1 MSTPGDFDIGPLTW
15 VKSEIDQALERS
27 LTALRAYASNPDDSN
42 QIRFSQTHFHQAHGA
57 LQIVGLDG
65 VTRLSEELDGLLG
78 DIVKAGGAPKPEAV
92 AAAEHAFAAITGY
105 LDQLLVGEPNQPLKL
120 FAVYRE
126 VAKLRGRD
134 GVDPVDLYFP
144 DLTRRP
150 PRRDKAPVDV
160 RAGQGAQYYRDQRG
174 RYQRGLLK
182 WLKKDWTGVED
193 MRAAVAAVEAAQTNP
208 ASRAFWWVA
217 LGFFDAL
224 FAKAI
229 ADQGAVAR
237 LANRVEQQLKR
248 LMEGSATVAERLMR
262 EALFAVARARPAT
275 EHVRNVQEVFQ
286 LAGSVPASFE
296 LKSETA
302 PQIPAL
308 RSLREAVGNAKTAWN
323 KVASGHQPSI
333 ANFRDLTAQMRDR
346 AADLKHPELAKIAA
360 EVATLA
366 AWIGDAPGNLTDG
379 VAMETATTLLLVEN
393 AVDNFASLGA
403 EFAQQVNLMQ
413 RRLQAVMKG
422 EAPHASQPVPVL
434 DEMSR
439 RAQERMLMAQVVS
452 EIQASLRAIEQ
463 ALDAFFRDAAKRGEL
478 ASLDKPVRQVLGALT
493 MLNEDRAAAGLSQ
506 CAAEIQRFG
515 QADYVPA
522 QGDFE
527 RVAGTLSG
535 LGFYVDALQHGKADF
550 DQFMRPIAAK
560 KAEVAEQA
568 GEQTAG
574 GTVEAELERAK
585 KELNALYERWKRE
598 PQNTGLKEE
607 LRQKATA
614 LQKDA
619 GLVADAKLEGQAVDM
634 LRILGVGDAKPFDPK
649 VSQILTA
656 IQPAAPAAPSPEA
669 QKLIAASAE
678 TVDAE
683 LLAVYL
689 EEAGE
694 VLGTIGDSLEQVRDQ
709 PQNIELLRTIRRGF
723 HTLKGS
729 GRMVGLTRL
738 GEAAWAV
745 EQVMNRWLEEERAA
759 TPDLFTL
766 IATARQFFEGAVT
779 SLKANGPSPDESAIV
794 AMANKVKAGE
804 SLGEV
809 AVEIAPAAPVGPAPA
824 VPAAV
829 AEAPQVVATPLP
841 EIDLAAIAPVPEPE
855 TLTPAPTASVEL
867 APAAGPAEE
876 LPTLAL
882 PELEFPALE
891 VPALEVPTE
900 SAPAE
905 AEDVVTVGDSSLS
918 VSLYGIFLEETRA
931 HLDTLAAGRRRLDE
945 GENVAEDIERAAHTL
960 AGIAGT
966 VKFDAMKDVGH
977 ALEGLLERLLGK
989 PADAAA
995 RALIGD
1001 ATESLEAMLAT
1012 AAARELPAGVPGLIA
1027 RLDGM
1032 GVGDADTEVPP
1043 LDFTAP
1049 TAPPE
1054 TLTAPSAE
1062 NDLDFALPETAPA
1075 GLPAAAASTVPPET
1089 LTTMAAENDL
1099 DFALPE
1105 ATPADLSPAAAPAA
1119 PIALDF
1125 SDFSMPAPMGE
1136 PAITAVVP
1144 PPDAAND
1151 TVVPSPAAPEIVAE
1165 PAPDRVAVP
1174 APESV
1179 AAPADAN
1186 LPAVEVEEI
1195 ALERRTRR
1203 LDDDID
1209 QELLPI
1215 FLEEAQ
1221 ELVPAVGQGL
1231 RDWRVSPDN
1240 TAAGNALQRTLHTL
1254 KGSARMCGAMAL
1266 GELTHHMETRVENA
1280 LATKELPA
1288 AFFEELEVS
1297 YDRMGF
1303 LYDRLVNPQAAVPD
1317 SVDEPESPA
1326 VTAAPLAAAPLAA
1339 APLAAAPLAAAPLA
1353 AAPQVEAAPSAPD
1366 ASAPDKAEQKTATQ
1380 AEQDLAGASR
1390 AMLRVR
1396 ADLIDRLVN
1405 EAGEVSIARS
1415 RIEGDLRSI
1424 KGALFEFTENVNRM
1438 RAQLRDIEIQ
1448 AESQMQS
1455 RLSLAQESETPFDPL
1470 EFDRF
1475 TRFQELTRMMAESVN
1490 DVATVHQNL
1499 LKAVGESEAAT
1510 TAQARLTRA
1519 LQANLMRIRMV
1530 PFASVSERL
1539 FRIVRQAAK
1548 ETEKRAVLDIK
1559 GGQTEVDRSV
1569 LERITAPFEH
1579 MLRNSV
1585 AHGIEGPAERVAKGK
1600 PELGEVRI
1608 DVRQEGN
1615 EIVLSVVDDGA
1626 GLNFERIRAKA
1637 LSLGLLKPE
1646 DNPTDREV
1654 AEFIFHP
1661 GFSTAQ
1667 EVTQLAGRGV
1677 GMDVVKSE
1685 ISALGGRVDLSS
1697 EHGKG
1702 TRCTIYL
1709 PLTLAVTQAVLVRAG
1724 GIAYAIPAV
1733 MIEQV
1738 RQVKAPELESYRTSG
1753 ETSWQDRRYPFRY
1766 LPQLL
1771 GDAEFVPE
1779 ARRVTPVMLLRT
1791 GANTVALQVDEVVGN
1806 QEIVVKNTGPLL
1818 ARVAGIT
1825 GATVLGNG
1833 DIVLILNPVI
1843 LAGREVVTVSVQ
1855 ASTAPV
1861 ESKPAAQAVPTIM
1874 IVDDSLTVR
1883 KITGRLLAR
1892 EGYNVLTAKDGVD
1905 AMEQLQEHLPDVML
1919 VDIEM
1924 PRMDGFDL
1932 TRNVRADRRLK
1943 HVPII
1948 MITSRTANKH
1958 RTYAKEIGV
1967 NVYLGKP
1974 YQEDELL
1981 QHIGGFVKKPALA

>member
-1 MSTPGDFDIGPLTW
+1 
-15 VKSEIDQALERS
+15 
-27 LTALRAYASNPDDSN
+27 
-42 QIRFSQTHFHQAHGA
+42 
-57 LQIVGLDG
+57 
-65 VTRLSEELDGLLG
+65 
-78 DIVKAGGAPKPEAV
+78 
-92 AAAEHAFAAITGY
+92 
-105 LDQLLVGEPNQPLKL
+105 
-120 FAVYRE
+120 
-126 VAKLRGRD
+126 
-134 GVDPVDLYFP
+134 
-144 DLTRRP
+144 
-150 PRRDKAPVDV
+150 
-160 RAGQGAQYYRDQRG
+160 
-174 RYQRGLLK
+174 
-182 WLKKDWTGVED
+182 
-193 MRAAVAAVEAAQTNP
+193 
-208 ASRAFWWVA
+208 
-217 LGFFDAL
+217 
-224 FAKAI
+224 
-229 ADQGAVAR
+229 
-237 LANRVEQQLKR
+237 
-248 LMEGSATVAERLMR
+248 
-262 EALFAVARARPAT
+262 
-275 EHVRNVQEVFQ
+275 
-286 LAGSVPASFE
+286 
-296 LKSETA
+296 
-302 PQIPAL
+302 
-308 RSLREAVGNAKTAWN
+308 
-323 KVASGHQPSI
+323 
-333 ANFRDLTAQMRDR
+333 
-346 AADLKHPELAKIAA
+346 
-360 EVATLA
+360 
-366 AWIGDAPGNLTDG
+366 
-379 VAMETATTLLLVEN
+379 LLLVEN

-463 ALDAFFRDAAKRGEL
+463 ALDAFFRDAAKRSEL

-550 DQFMRPIAAK
+550 EQFMQPIAAK
-560 KAEVAEQA
+560 KAAVAEQA
-568 GEQTAG
+568 GEQAAG
-574 GTVEAELERAK
+574 GTVEAELDQAK
-585 KELNALYERWKRE
+585 KALNALYERWKRE
-598 PQNTGLKEE
+598 PQNAALREE

-634 LRILGVGDAKPFDPK
+634 LRILEGSDAKPFDPR

-656 IQPAAPAAPSPEA
+656 IQPPAPAAPSPEA

-694 VLGTIGDSLEQVRDQ
+694 VFGTIGESLEQARDL

-766 IATARQFFEGAVT
+766 IAAARQFFEGAVAT
-779 SLKANGPSPDESAIV
+779 LKANGPSADESAIV

-804 SLGEV
+804 SLGEM
-809 AVEIAPAAPVGPAPA
+809 AVEIAPAAPIVPAPA
-824 VPAAV
+824 
-829 AEAPQVVATPLP
+829 APRVVATPLP
-841 EIDLAAIAPVPEPE
+841 EIDLAAIAPAPAFE
-855 TLTPAPTASVEL
+855 TITPAPTAPVEL

-876 LPTLAL
+876 LPAPAL
-882 PELEFPALE
+882 PDLAFPALE
-891 VPALEVPTE
+891 VPALEVPTG
-900 SAPAE
+900 SAPAEAAAAAE
-905 AEDVVTVGDSSLS
+905 AEDVVTIGDASLS

-977 ALEGLLERLLGK
+977 ALEGLLERLLGT
-989 PADAAA
+989 PADAPA

-1001 ATESLEAMLAT
+1001 AIERLEAMLTTAT
-1012 AAARELPAGVPGLIA
+1012 ARQLPDAEPELIA

-1032 GVGDADTEVPP
+1032 GVGEADAEAAP

-1049 TAPPE
+1049 AALPE
-1054 TLTAPSAE
+1054 TLTATSAAS
-1062 NDLDFALPETAPA
+1062 DLDFAMLEPA
-1075 GLPAAAASTVPPET
+1075 T
-1089 LTTMAAENDL
+1089 
-1099 DFALPE
+1099 
-1105 ATPADLSPAAAPAA
+1105 PAA
-1119 PIALDF
+1119 PIGLDF
-1125 SDFSMPAPMGE
+1125 FDFSMPAPMGE
-1136 PAITAVVP
+1136 PAITTAAP

-1151 TVVPSPAAPEIVAE
+1151 NNVQSPAAPEIVAATALASVAE
-1165 PAPDRVAVP
+1165 PVPERVAVTV
-1174 APESV
+1174 PESV
-1179 AAPADAN
+1179 AVPADAN

-1195 ALERRTRR
+1195 TLERRTGR

-1209 QELLPI
+1209 PELLPI

-1240 TAAGNALQRTLHTL
+1240 PAAGNALQRTLHTL

-1303 LYDRLVNPQAAVPD
+1303 LHDLLVNPQAAVPA
-1317 SVDEPESPA
+1317 SVDKPESPA
-1326 VTAAPLAAAPLAA
+1326 
-1339 APLAAAPLAAAPLA
+1339 
-1353 AAPQVEAAPSAPD
+1353 AAPQAAASPIEAAPSRPA
-1366 ASAPDKAEQKTATQ
+1366 ASAPDKPEQKPATQ
-1380 AEQDLAGASR
+1380 AEQDLAQASR

-1455 RLSLAQESETPFDPL
+1455 RISLAQESETPFDPL

-1548 ETEKRAVLDIK
+1548 ETDKRAVLDIK

-1585 AHGIEGPAERVAKGK
+1585 AHGIEGPGERTAKGK

-1626 GLNFERIRAKA
+1626 GLNFDRIRAIA
-1637 LSLGLLKPE
+1637 LAQGLLKPE
-1646 DNPTDREV
+1646 DNPTDGEV

-1697 EHGKG
+1697 EPGKG
-1702 TRCTIYL
+1702 TRFTIYL

-1733 MIEQV
+1733 MVEQV
-1738 RQVKAPELESYRTSG
+1738 RQVKAPELESYRTAG

-1791 GANTVALQVDEVVGN
+1791 GANTVALQVDEVVGS

-1843 LAGREVVTVSVQ
+1843 LAGREVTVSVR
-1855 ASTAPV
+1855 APTAPV
-1861 ESKPAAQAVPTIM
+1861 EAKPVVPTIM

-1905 AMEQLQEHLPDVML
+1905 AMEQLQDHLPDVML

-1948 MITSRTANKH
+1948 MITSRTADKH
-1958 RTYAKEIGV
+1958 RAYAKEIGV

>member
-27 LTALRAYASNPDDSN
+27 LTALRAYASNPGDSN

-92 AAAEHAFAAITGY
+92 AAAEQAFAAITAY
-105 LDQLLVGEPNQPLKL
+105 LDQLLAGEPNQPLKL
-120 FAVYRE
+120 FAVYRD

-150 PRRDKAPVDV
+150 PRRDKAPVEV
-160 RAGQGAQYYRDQRG
+160 PAGQGAQYYRDQRG

-182 WLKKDWTGVED
+182 WLKKDGTGVED

-275 EHVRNVQEVFQ
+275 AHVRNVQDVFQ
-286 LAGSVPASFE
+286 LSGSVPASFE
-296 LKSETA
+296 LRSETA
-302 PQIPAL
+302 PQVPAL
-308 RSLREAVGNAKTAWN
+308 RSLREVVGNAKTAWN

-333 ANFRDLTAQMRDR
+333 ANFCDLAAQMRDR
-346 AADLKHPELAKIAA
+346 AATLKQPELAKIAA
-360 EVATLA
+360 EVANLA
-366 AWIGDAPGNLTDG
+366 AWIGAAPGNLTDA

-393 AVDNFASLGA
+393 AVDNFGSLGA
-403 EFAQQVNLMQ
+403 EFAQQVSLMQ
-413 RRLQAVMKG
+413 RRLQAVVKG

-439 RAQERMLMAQVVS
+439 RAQERLLMAQVVS

-493 MLNEDRAAAGLSQ
+493 MLNEDRAAAALSQ

-568 GEQTAG
+568 GEQAAG
-574 GTVEAELERAK
+574 GTVEAELEQAK
-585 KELNALYERWKRE
+585 KGLNALYERWKRE
-598 PQNTGLKEE
+598 PQNAGLKEE

-619 GLVADAKLEGQAVDM
+619 GLVADAKLEGQAIDM
-634 LRILGVGDAKPFDPK
+634 LRILGVGDAKPFDPR
-649 VSQILTA
+649 VSQVLTA

-683 LLAVYL
+683 LLAIYL

-694 VLGTIGDSLEQVRDQ
+694 VLGTIGDSLERVRDL

-759 TPDLFTL
+759 TPALFTL
-766 IATARQFFEGAVT
+766 IATARQFFEGAVAV
-779 SLKANGPSPDESAIV
+779 LKSNGPSPDESAIV

-809 AVEIAPAAPVGPAPA
+809 PVEVA
-824 VPAAV
+824 PAAV
-829 AEAPQVVATPLP
+829 APVVPASAEPAVVVDAPRVIETPGPLP
-841 EIDLAAIAPVPEPE
+841 EIDLAAIAPAPEPE
-855 TLTPAPTASVEL
+855 TVTPAPTAPVEL
-867 APAAGPAEE
+867 MPAAAPAEE
-876 LPTLAL
+876 LPTLEL
-882 PELEFPALE
+882 PEPAFPALD
-891 VPALEVPTE
+891 VPALEVPSG

-905 AEDVVTVGDSSLS
+905 AAEAEEVVTFGDVSLS
-918 VSLYGIFLEETRA
+918 VSLFGIFLEETRA
-931 HLDTLAAGRRRLDE
+931 HLDTLAAARCRLDD
-945 GENVAEDIERAAHTL
+945 GEKVTEDIERAAHTL

-966 VKFDAMKDVGH
+966 VKFDGMKDVGH

-989 PADAAA
+989 PADSVA
-995 RALIGD
+995 RALIVE
-1001 ATESLEAMLAT
+1001 AIENLEAMLAN
-1012 AAARELPAGVPGLIA
+1012 AAARQLPAEVPGLIA

-1032 GVGDADTEVPP
+1032 RVGDADAGAPL
-1043 LDFTAP
+1043 LDFAASA
-1049 TAPPE
+1049 APPE
-1054 TLTAPSAE
+1054 TLT
-1062 NDLDFALPETAPA
+1062 TAPL
-1075 GLPAAAASTVPPET
+1075 G
-1089 LTTMAAENDL
+1089 NDL

-1105 ATPADLSPAAAPAA
+1105 AAPPETLNTASVANDLDFALSEIAPAGLPPAEAPAA
-1119 PIALDF
+1119 PAEPIELDF
-1125 SDFSMPAPMGE
+1125 SDFSMPAHTGE
-1136 PAITAVVP
+1136 PAITADLP
-1144 PPDAAND
+1144 PLDAAND
-1151 TVVPSPAAPEIVAE
+1151 DVAPSPSAPEIVAV
-1165 PAPDRVAVP
+1165 PALKSFAVP
-1174 APESV
+1174 APESAV
-1179 AAPADAN
+1179 APVPVDAN
-1186 LPAVEVEEI
+1186 LPAAEVEVEEI
-1195 ALERRTRR
+1195 PMERRTRR

-1209 QELLPI
+1209 RELLPI

-1231 RDWRVSPDN
+1231 RDWRVNPGNS
-1240 TAAGNALQRTLHTL
+1240 AAGNALQRTLHTL

-1303 LYDRLVNPQAAVPD
+1303 LYDRLVNPQSAVPA
-1317 SVDEPESPA
+1317 SVDEPESPI

-1339 APLAAAPLAAAPLA
+1339 VPLAAAPH
-1353 AAPQVEAAPSAPD
+1353 VEAAPATPA
-1366 ASAPDKAEQKTATQ
+1366 ASAPDRADQKPATQ
-1380 AEQDLAGASR
+1380 AEQELAAASR

-1455 RLSLAQESETPFDPL
+1455 RISLAQESETPFDPL

-1548 ETEKRAVLDIK
+1548 ETDKRAVLDIK
-1559 GGQTEVDRSV
+1559 GGQVEVDRSV

-1585 AHGIEGPAERVAKGK
+1585 AHGIEGPAERAAKGK

-1608 DVRQEGN
+1608 EVRQEGN

-1626 GLNFERIRAKA
+1626 GLNFTRIREKA
-1637 LSLGLLKPE
+1637 LQQGLLKPE
-1646 DNPTDREV
+1646 DNPSDGEV

-1685 ISALGGRVDLSS
+1685 VAALGGRVELAS

-1702 TRCTIYL
+1702 TRFTIYL

-1724 GIAYAIPAV
+1724 GVAYAIPAIMV
-1733 MIEQV
+1733 EQV
-1738 RQVKAPELESYRTSG
+1738 RQVKAPELESYRTAG

-1766 LPQLL
+1766 LPRLL
-1771 GDAEFVPE
+1771 GDADFVPE
-1779 ARRVTPVMLLRT
+1779 TRRVTPVMLLRT
-1791 GANTVALQVDEVVGN
+1791 GANTVGLQVDEVVGS

-1843 LAGREVVTVSVQ
+1843 LVGRDLAVG
-1855 ASTAPV
+1855 ALAPMGLTAPTA
-1861 ESKPAAQAVPTIM
+1861 PAAPKPVAPAVPTIM

-1948 MITSRTANKH
+1948 MITSRTADKH
-1958 RTYAKEIGV
+1958 RAYAKEIGV

-1981 QHIGGFVKKPALA
+1981 QHIAGFVKKPALA

>member
-92 AAAEHAFAAITGY
+92 AAAEHAFAAITAY

-120 FAVYRE
+120 FAVYRD
-126 VAKLRGRD
+126 VAKLRGRE

-150 PRRDKAPVDV
+150 PRRDKAPVEV
-160 RAGQGAQYYRDQRG
+160 PAGQGPQYFRDQRG

-229 ADQGAVAR
+229 TDQGAVAR

-275 EHVRNVQEVFQ
+275 EHVRNVQDVFQ

-308 RSLREAVGNAKTAWN
+308 RSLREVVGNAKTAWN

-333 ANFRDLTAQMRDR
+333 ANFRDLAAQMRDR
-346 AADLKHPELAKIAA
+346 AAELNQPDLAKIAA

-366 AWIGDAPGNLTDG
+366 AWIGEAPGNLTDG

-413 RRLQAVMKG
+413 RRLQAVAKG

-506 CAAEIQRFG
+506 CAAEIQRFA

-550 DQFMRPIAAK
+550 EQFMRPIAAR
-560 KAEVAEQA
+560 KAEAAEQA
-568 GEQTAG
+568 GEQAAG
-574 GTVEAELERAK
+574 GTVEAELDQAK
-585 KELNALYERWKRE
+585 KALNALYERWKRE
-598 PQNTGLKEE
+598 PQNAALKEE

-634 LRILGVGDAKPFDPK
+634 LRILGVSDAKPFDPR
-649 VSQILTA
+649 VSQVLTA

-694 VLGTIGDSLEQVRDQ
+694 VLGTIGESLEQVRDL

-766 IATARQFFEGAVT
+766 IAAARQFFEGAVAT
-779 SLKANGPSPDESAIV
+779 LKANGPSADESAIV

-804 SLGEV
+804 SLGEA
-809 AVEIAPAAPVGPAPA
+809 AVEIAPAAPVVAAPA
-824 VPAAV
+824 
-829 AEAPQVVATPLP
+829 APQVAATPLP
-841 EIDLAAIAPVPEPE
+841 EIDLAAIAPRPRPKPSPRRRRRRWSSRRQRVRRRKCPRPRCPIWHFRRSRFRRWRFRRWRFRRWRRRSSPRSPRRP
-855 TLTPAPTASVEL
+855 TPKS
-867 APAAGPAEE
+867 
-876 LPTLAL
+876 
-882 PELEFPALE
+882 
-891 VPALEVPTE
+891 
-900 SAPAE
+900 
-905 AEDVVTVGDSSLS
+905 VVTIGDASLS

-989 PADAAA
+989 PADAPA

-1001 ATESLEAMLAT
+1001 AIERLEAMLTTAT
-1012 AAARELPAGVPGLIA
+1012 ARQLPDAVPELIA
-1027 RLDGM
+1027 RLDGL
-1032 GVGDADTEVPP
+1032 GVGDADAEAAP

-1049 TAPPE
+1049 VAPPE
-1054 TLTAPSAE
+1054 TLTATSAAA
-1062 NDLDFALPETAPA
+1062 DLDFALPETATSA
-1075 GLPAAAASTVPPET
+1075 G
-1089 LTTMAAENDL
+1089 NDL

-1105 ATPADLSPAAAPAA
+1105 AAPADLSPAAAPAA

-1151 TVVPSPAAPEIVAE
+1151 NVALSPAVPESVLI
-1165 PAPDRVAVP
+1165 P
-1174 APESV
+1174 APESIAAPAPESA

-1195 ALERRTRR
+1195 AMERRTRR

-1209 QELLPI
+1209 PELLPI

-1240 TAAGNALQRTLHTL
+1240 AAAGNALQRTLHTL

-1303 LYDRLVNPQAAVPD
+1303 LYDRLVNPQAAVPA
-1317 SVDEPESPA
+1317 SMDEPESPA
-1326 VTAAPLAAAPLAA
+1326 AVPPAAAPLADVPQAAAPLAA
-1339 APLAAAPLAAAPLA
+1339 ASP
-1353 AAPQVEAAPSAPD
+1353 VEAAPSAPA
-1366 ASAPDKAEQKTATQ
+1366 ASAPDKPEQKPATQ
-1380 AEQDLAGASR
+1380 AEQDLAQASR

-1455 RLSLAQESETPFDPL
+1455 RISLAQETETSFDPL

-1510 TAQARLTRA
+1510 DRAGAPHPRAAGEPHAHPHGAVRERVGAAVPHRAPGREGDGQARGARHQGRPDRGRPLGARAHHRAVRAHAAQLRGARHRRAGGAHRQGQAGARRDADRGAPGRQRDRALGRGRRRRPQLRAHPRESARAGTAQA
-1519 LQANLMRIRMV
+1519 
-1530 PFASVSERL
+1530 
-1539 FRIVRQAAK
+1539 
-1548 ETEKRAVLDIK
+1548 
-1559 GGQTEVDRSV
+1559 GGQSDRRRS
-1569 LERITAPFEH
+1569 R
-1579 MLRNSV
+1579 
-1585 AHGIEGPAERVAKGK
+1585 RVHL
-1600 PELGEVRI
+1600 PPRL
-1608 DVRQEGN
+1608 
-1615 EIVLSVVDDGA
+1615 LDGA
-1626 GLNFERIRAKA
+1626 GGHAARRTRRGHGRRQERDLR
-1637 LSLGLLKPE
+1637 
-1646 DNPTDREV
+1646 
-1654 AEFIFHP
+1654 
-1661 GFSTAQ
+1661 
-1667 EVTQLAGRGV
+1667 AGRPGRPLQRARQ
-1677 GMDVVKSE
+1677 GH
-1685 ISALGGRVDLSS
+1685 ALHDLPAAHPRRDPGGAR
-1697 EHGKG
+1697 
-1702 TRCTIYL
+1702 
-1709 PLTLAVTQAVLVRAG
+1709 
-1724 GIAYAIPAV
+1724 
-1733 MIEQV
+1733 
-1738 RQVKAPELESYRTSG
+1738 
-1753 ETSWQDRRYPFRY
+1753 
-1766 LPQLL
+1766 
-1771 GDAEFVPE
+1771 
-1779 ARRVTPVMLLRT
+1779 ARRRHRLCDPGRRWSSRC
-1791 GANTVALQVDEVVGN
+1791 
-1806 QEIVVKNTGPLL
+1806 
-1818 ARVAGIT
+1818 AR
-1825 GATVLGNG
+1825 
-1833 DIVLILNPVI
+1833 
-1843 LAGREVVTVSVQ
+1843 
-1855 ASTAPV
+1855 
-1861 ESKPAAQAVPTIM
+1861 
-1874 IVDDSLTVR
+1874 
-1883 KITGRLLAR
+1883 
-1892 EGYNVLTAKDGVD
+1892 
-1905 AMEQLQEHLPDVML
+1905 
-1919 VDIEM
+1919 
-1924 PRMDGFDL
+1924 
-1932 TRNVRADRRLK
+1932 
-1943 HVPII
+1943 
-1948 MITSRTANKH
+1948 
-1958 RTYAKEIGV
+1958 
-1967 NVYLGKP
+1967 
-1974 YQEDELL
+1974 
-1981 QHIGGFVKKPALA
+1981 

>member
-1 MSTPGDFDIGPLTW
+1 
-15 VKSEIDQALERS
+15 
-27 LTALRAYASNPDDSN
+27 
-42 QIRFSQTHFHQAHGA
+42 
-57 LQIVGLDG
+57 
-65 VTRLSEELDGLLG
+65 
-78 DIVKAGGAPKPEAV
+78 
-92 AAAEHAFAAITGY
+92 
-105 LDQLLVGEPNQPLKL
+105 
-120 FAVYRE
+120 
-126 VAKLRGRD
+126 
-134 GVDPVDLYFP
+134 
-144 DLTRRP
+144 
-150 PRRDKAPVDV
+150 
-160 RAGQGAQYYRDQRG
+160 
-174 RYQRGLLK
+174 
-182 WLKKDWTGVED
+182 
-193 MRAAVAAVEAAQTNP
+193 
-208 ASRAFWWVA
+208 
-217 LGFFDAL
+217 
-224 FAKAI
+224 
-229 ADQGAVAR
+229 
-237 LANRVEQQLKR
+237 
-248 LMEGSATVAERLMR
+248 MR

-275 EHVRNVQEVFQ
+275 AHVRNVQDVFQ
-286 LAGSVPASFE
+286 LSGSVPASFE
-296 LKSETA
+296 LRSETT
-302 PQIPAL
+302 PQVPAL
-308 RSLREAVGNAKTAWN
+308 RSLREVVGNAKTAWN

-333 ANFRDLTAQMRDR
+333 ANFCDLAAQMRDR
-346 AADLKHPELAKIAA
+346 AAELKQPELARIAA

-366 AWIGDAPGNLTDG
+366 AWIGAAPGNLTDA
-379 VAMETATTLLLVEN
+379 VAMETATTLLLVEK
-393 AVDNFASLGA
+393 AIDNFGSLGT
-403 EFAQQVNLMQ
+403 EFAQQVSLMQ
-413 RRLQAVMKG
+413 RRLQAVVKG

-439 RAQERMLMAQVVS
+439 RAQERLLMAQVVS

-493 MLNEDRAAAGLSQ
+493 MLNEDRAAAALSQ

-568 GEQTAG
+568 GEQAAG
-574 GTVEAELERAK
+574 GTVEAELEQAK
-585 KELNALYERWKRE
+585 KGLNALYERWKRE
-598 PQNTGLKEE
+598 PQNAGLKEE

-619 GLVADAKLEGQAVDM
+619 GLVADAKLEGQAIDM
-634 LRILGVGDAKPFDPK
+634 LRILGVGDAKPFDPR
-649 VSQILTA
+649 VSQVLTA

-683 LLAVYL
+683 LLAIYL

-694 VLGTIGDSLEQVRDQ
+694 VLGTIGDSLEQVRDL

-759 TPDLFTL
+759 TPALFTL
-766 IATARQFFEGAVT
+766 IATARQFFEGAVAI
-779 SLKANGPSPDESAIV
+779 LKTNGPSPDESAIV

-809 AVEIAPAAPVGPAPA
+809 PVEAA
-824 VPAAV
+824 PAAV
-829 AEAPQVVATPLP
+829 APVVPAPAEPAVVVEAPRVIETPGPLTA
-841 EIDLAAIAPVPEPE
+841 IDLAAIAPAPEPE
-855 TLTPAPTASVEL
+855 TVTPASTAPVEL
-867 APAAGPAEE
+867 VPAAAPAEE
-876 LPTLAL
+876 LPMLELPELAL
-882 PELEFPALE
+882 PALDVLGE
-891 VPALEVPTE
+891 P
-900 SAPAE
+900 APAE
-905 AEDVVTVGDSSLS
+905 VAEAEEVVTFGDVSLS

-931 HLDTLAAGRRRLDE
+931 HLDTLASARRRLDD
-945 GENVAEDIERAAHTL
+945 GEKVTEDIERAAHTL

-966 VKFDAMKDVGH
+966 VKFDEMKDVGH

-989 PADAAA
+989 PADSAT
-995 RALIGD
+995 RALIGE
-1001 ATESLEAMLAT
+1001 AIENLEAMLAN
-1012 AAARELPAGVPGLIA
+1012 AAARQLPAEVPGLIA

-1032 GVGDADTEVPP
+1032 RVGDADAGAPL
-1043 LDFTAP
+1043 LDFAASA
-1049 TAPPE
+1049 APPE
-1054 TLTAPSAE
+1054 TLT
-1062 NDLDFALPETAPA
+1062 TAPL
-1075 GLPAAAASTVPPET
+1075 G
-1089 LTTMAAENDL
+1089 NDL

-1105 ATPADLSPAAAPAA
+1105 AAPSETLTTASVANDLDFALSEIAPADLPPAEAPDAPAE
-1119 PIALDF
+1119 PLGLDF
-1125 SDFSMPAPMGE
+1125 SDFSMPAHMGE
-1136 PAITAVVP
+1136 PAITADLP
-1144 PPDAAND
+1144 PLDAAND
-1151 TVVPSPAAPEIVAE
+1151 DVAPSPSAPEIVAV
-1165 PAPDRVAVP
+1165 PALESFAGP

-1179 AAPADAN
+1179 VAPVPVNAN
-1186 LPAVEVEEI
+1186 LPAVEVEVEEI
-1195 ALERRTRR
+1195 PMERRTRR

-1221 ELVPAVGQGL
+1221 ELVPAIGQGL
-1231 RDWRVSPDN
+1231 RDWRVNLGNS
-1240 TAAGNALQRTLHTL
+1240 AAGNALQRTLHTL

-1266 GELTHHMETRVENA
+1266 GELTHNMETRVENA

-1303 LYDRLVNPQAAVPD
+1303 LYDRLVNPQAAVPA
-1317 SVDEPESPA
+1317 SVDEPESPT
-1326 VTAAPLAAAPLAA
+1326 VTAAPLAAVPLAA
-1339 APLAAAPLAAAPLA
+1339 APH
-1353 AAPQVEAAPSAPD
+1353 VEAAPATPATSAPD
-1366 ASAPDKAEQKTATQ
+1366 RADQKPATQ
-1380 AEQDLAGASR
+1380 AEQELAAASR

-1455 RLSLAQESETPFDPL
+1455 RISLAQESETPFDPL

-1559 GGQTEVDRSV
+1559 GGQVEVDRSV

-1585 AHGIEGPAERVAKGK
+1585 AHGIEGPAERAAKGK

-1626 GLNFERIRAKA
+1626 GLNFTRIREKA
-1637 LSLGLLKPE
+1637 LQQGLLKPE
-1646 DNPTDREV
+1646 DNPSDGEV

-1685 ISALGGRVDLSS
+1685 VAALGGRVELAS

-1702 TRCTIYL
+1702 TRFTIYL

-1724 GIAYAIPAV
+1724 GVAYAIPAIMV
-1733 MIEQV
+1733 EQV
-1738 RQVKAPELESYRTSG
+1738 RQVKAPELESYRTAG

-1766 LPQLL
+1766 LPRLL
-1771 GDAEFVPE
+1771 GDADFVPE
-1779 ARRVTPVMLLRT
+1779 KRRVTPVMLLRT
-1791 GANTVALQVDEVVGN
+1791 GANTVGLQVDEVVGS

-1843 LAGREVVTVSVQ
+1843 LVGRDLAVG
-1855 ASTAPV
+1855 ALAPMGLTAPAAP
-1861 ESKPAAQAVPTIM
+1861 KPVAPAVPTIM
-1874 IVDDSLTVR
+1874 IIDDSLTVR

-1948 MITSRTANKH
+1948 MITSRTADKH
-1958 RTYAKEIGV
+1958 RAYAKEIGV

-1981 QHIGGFVKKPALA
+1981 QHISGFVKKPALA